1 MIAHAHPKA
10 TAQEYLDQ
18 ERQAQIKSEYID
30 GEIIAMTGASRRHN
44 LIAGN
49 LFASLH
55 SQLRSRPCEIYMG
68 DMRVAV
74 DQAEF
79 YTYPDIVVACED
91 PQFLDAEL
99 DTLLNPTLIVEVLS
113 PSTASYD
120 RGEKFSRYRQ
130 LPSLQE
136 YLIVAQNTPALEHY
150 RKQSQREWILVDIVD
165 WETLVDLPSIQC
177 QLAMRDIYEKVN
189 FISE

>member
-1 MIAHAHPKA
+1 MIAHPYPK
-10 TAQEYLDQ
+10 TPSQDYLTQ
-18 ERQAQIKSEYID
+18 ERQAEFKSEYID
-30 GEIIAMTGASRRHN
+30 GDIVAMTGASRQHN
-44 LIAGN
+44 LISLNIA
-49 LFASLH
+49 ASLH

-91 PQFLDAEL
+91 PQFLDGEL
-99 DTLLNPTLIVEVLS
+99 DTLLNPTLLIEVLS

-130 LPSLQE
+130 LSSLQE
-136 YLIVAQNTPALEHY
+136 YLIVAQSTPALEHY
-150 RKQSQREWILVDIVD
+150 RKQNEREWILIDITD
-165 WETLVDLPSIQC
+165 HEALVELPSIQC

-189 FISE
+189 FDSE

>member
-1 MIAHAHPKA
+1 MIAHPYPKA
-10 TAQEYLDQ
+10 TAQEYLTQ
-18 ERQAQIKSEYID
+18 ERQAQTKSEYID
-30 GEIIAMTGASRRHN
+30 GDIVAMTGASRRHN
-44 LIAGN
+44 LIALN
-49 LFASLH
+49 IAASLH

-79 YTYPDIVVACED
+79 YTYPNVVVVCGD

-120 RGEKFSRYRQ
+120 RGEKFNRYRQ

-136 YLIVAQNTPALEHY
+136 YLIVAQDIPALEHY
-150 RKQSQREWILVDIVD
+150 RRQGPKEWILVDITD
-165 WETLVDLPSIQC
+165 WETPVELSSIQC
-177 QLAMRDIYEKVN
+177 QLALKDIYEKVN
-189 FISE
+189 FDPK

>member
-1 MIAHAHPKA
+1 MIAHSHPKA
-10 TAQEYLDQ
+10 SAQEYLDQ

-30 GEIIAMTGASRRHN
+30 GEIVAMTGASRRHN
-44 LIAGN
+44 LISLNIA
-49 LFASLH
+49 ASLH

-120 RGEKFSRYRQ
+120 RGEKFNRYRQ

-136 YLIVAQNTPALEHY
+136 YLIVAQDTSALEHY
-150 RKQSQREWILVDIVD
+150 RKQSHREWILVDIVD

>member
-1 MIAHAHPKA
+1 MIAHSYPK
-10 TAQEYLDQ
+10 TPPQDYLAE
-18 ERQAQIKSEYID
+18 ERKAEFKSEYID
-30 GEIIAMTGASRRHN
+30 GDVVAMTGASRQHN

-49 LFASLH
+49 IFASLH

-74 DQAEF
+74 DEAEF

-91 PQFLDAEL
+91 PQFLDGEL
-99 DTLLNPTLIVEVLS
+99 DTLLNPTLLIEVLS

-130 LPSLQE
+130 LSSLQE
-136 YLIVAQNTPALEHY
+136 YLIVAQSTPALEHY
-150 RKQSQREWILVDIVD
+150 RKQSEREWILIDITD
-165 WETLVDLPSIQC
+165 PEALVELPSIQC

-189 FISE
+189 FDSE

>member
-55 SQLRSRPCEIYMG
+55 NQLRSRPCEIYMA

-74 DQAEF
+74 DRAEF

-120 RGEKFSRYRQ
+120 RGEKFNRYRQ

-150 RKQSQREWILVDIVD
+150 RKQGQREWILVDIVD
-165 WETLVDLPSIQC
+165 WEVLVELPSIQC

>member
-1 MIAHAHPKA
+1 MIAHSHPKA
-10 TAQEYLDQ
+10 SAQEYLDL

-30 GEIIAMTGASRRHN
+30 GDIVAMTGASRRHN
-44 LIAGN
+44 LISLNIA
-49 LFASLH
+49 ASLH

-74 DQAEF
+74 DRAEF

-136 YLIVAQNTPALEHY
+136 YLIVAQDTSALEHY

-189 FISE
+189 FDAE

>member
-1 MIAHAHPKA
+1 MIAHPYPKA
-10 TAQEYLDQ
+10 TAQEYLTQ
-18 ERQAQIKSEYID
+18 ERQAQTKSEYID
-30 GEIIAMTGASRRHN
+30 GDIVAMTGASRRHN
-44 LIAGN
+44 LIALN
-49 LFASLH
+49 IAASLH

-79 YTYPDIVVACED
+79 YTYPDVVVVCGD
-91 PQFLDAEL
+91 PQFLDTEL

-120 RGEKFSRYRQ
+120 RGEKFNRYRQ

-136 YLIVAQNTPALEHY
+136 YLIVAQDAPALEHY
-150 RKQSQREWILVDIVD
+150 RRQSQRQWILVDITD
-165 WETLVDLPSIQC
+165 WETPVELLSIQC
-177 QLAMRDIYEKVN
+177 QLALKDIYEKVN
-189 FISE
+189 FDPE